1 MRSRTLSGGPPR
13 PRASTSRAWASS
25 PSSSRIPRASRASGW
40 PVTPS
45 SRAGRPRW
53 CSMLRTR
60 SRSRPFSIAASHSR
74 TFPNSSRTRW
84 STFRPASSSPSR
96 PASPSPPRRAGGRRA
111 GRKEVAV
118 TTVLSFVIVIGIL
131 ILIHELGHF
140 LVARWVGV
148 GVERFSIGF
157 GPVLLRWRGKETE
170 YCLSLIPMGGYVKM
184 MGEESPIEGGEAIPY
199 DPQKAFAL
207 KPLWARFLIVFAGP
221 GMNFVLAVAIFA
233 VVFAT
238 FGRPVWPA
246 VVGRVLDG
254 SPAAAAGIKTGD
266 TVLELNGRRVLY
278 WEDLERA
285 LADSGGR
292 PVTVRV
298 KRGDVEETVT
308 VTPRRKPVTDPIFGE
323 RREVWDIGAGPQ
335 LIPQISSVLADSP
348 AQRAGLEPGDV
359 AIAVA
364 GQPVYTPEDLVEAI
378 RTRPGQPFPITV
390 ERGGKTLTLTVTPRA
405 VPEKTPAT
413 GQESTVGKIDAGI
426 ATKSVR
432 FEPYGPV
439 AAVEHGAVRTW
450 DVTVLTFKGL
460 WKLVSRQI
468 DSSNIGGPI
477 QIATEAGRQAKEG
490 LGPLAIF
497 TAFISV
503 NLAVLNLLPV
513 PMLDGGHL
521 FFFVIEAILGRPLSL
536 KKREAAQ
543 QLGFVLLMLLMV
555 YALYNDLVRIDAF
568 KFFR

>member
-1 MRSRTLSGGPPR
+1 MT
-13 PRASTSRAWASS
+13 
-25 PSSSRIPRASRASGW
+25 
-40 PVTPS
+40 VTVDVLV
-45 SRAGRPRW
+45 
-53 CSMLRTR
+53 MVLR
-60 SRSRPFSIAASHSR
+60 FI
-74 TFPNSSRTRW
+74 
-84 STFRPASSSPSR
+84 
-96 PASPSPPRRAGGRRA
+96 
-111 GRKEVAV
+111 V
-118 TTVLSFVIVIGIL
+118 VIGVL
-131 ILIHELGHF
+131 ILVHELGHF
-140 LVARWVGV
+140 IVARLTGV

-184 MGEESPIEGGEAIPY
+184 MGEENPLEGGETIAY
-199 DPQKAFAL
+199 DPAKAFAL

-221 GMNFVLAVAIFA
+221 GMNFVLAVVIFTL
-233 VVFAT
+233 VFAT
-238 FGRPVWPA
+238 FGRPVWSA

-254 SPAAAAGIKTGD
+254 SPAAAAGLKTGD
-266 TVLELNGRRVLY
+266 TVVEANGRPVAY
-278 WEDLERA
+278 WEDLERI
-285 LADSGGR
+285 LADSDGK
-292 PVTVRV
+292 PLTARV
-298 KRGDVEETVT
+298 KRGTPEQPVT
-308 VTPRRKPVTDPIFGE
+308 ITPRHKSTTDPIFGE

-348 AQRAGLEPGDV
+348 AQQAGLQPGDV
-359 AIAVA
+359 VLTVA
-364 GQPVYTPEDLVEAI
+364 GQPVYTPEDLVDAI
-378 RTRPGQPFPITV
+378 RTRPSQPLPVTV
-390 ERGGKTLTLTVTPRA
+390 ERGGKVLSLTVRPRA
-405 VPEKTPAT
+405 VSEKSPT
-413 GQESTVGKIDAGI
+413 GQETTVGKIDAGI

-432 FEPYGPV
+432 FEPYGPL
-439 AAVEHGAVRTW
+439 ASVEHGVVRTW
-450 DVTVLTFKGL
+450 DVTTLTFKGF

-521 FFFVIEAILGRPLSL
+521 FFFLIEAVLGRPLSL

-555 YALYNDLVRIDAF
+555 YALWNDLNRLGWF
-568 KFFR
+568 KSFFGG

>member
-1 MRSRTLSGGPPR
+1 
-13 PRASTSRAWASS
+13 
-25 PSSSRIPRASRASGW
+25 
-40 PVTPS
+40 VTVTVDLIV
-45 SRAGRPRW
+45 
-53 CSMLRTR
+53 MVLR
-60 SRSRPFSIAASHSR
+60 FI
-74 TFPNSSRTRW
+74 
-84 STFRPASSSPSR
+84 
-96 PASPSPPRRAGGRRA
+96 
-111 GRKEVAV
+111 V
-118 TTVLSFVIVIGIL
+118 VIGVL
-131 ILIHELGHF
+131 ILVHELGHF
-140 LVARWVGV
+140 AVARFTGV

-157 GPVLLRWRGKETE
+157 GPVLMRWRGKETE

-184 MGEESPIEGGEAIPY
+184 MGEESPMEGGEALSY
-199 DPQKAFAL
+199 DAAKAFAL

-221 GMNFVLAVAIFA
+221 GMNFILAVVIFT

-246 VVGRVLDG
+246 AVGRVADG
-254 SPAAAAGIKTGD
+254 GAAAAAGLRTGD
-266 TVLELNGRRVLY
+266 MIEDANGRPVKY

-292 PVTVRV
+292 PIVGRI
-298 KRGDVEETVT
+298 KRGALEETVT
-308 VTPRRKPVTDPIFGE
+308 VTPRRKTITDPIFGE
-323 RREVWDIGAGPQ
+323 RREAWDIGAGPQ
-335 LIPQISSVLADSP
+335 LVPQISSVLPDSP
-348 AQRAGLEPGDV
+348 AQRAGLHAGDV
-359 AIAVA
+359 VLTIG
-364 GQPVYTPEDLVEAI
+364 GQPVFTPEDLVEAI
-378 RTRPGQPFPITV
+378 RTRPGQPLPITI
-390 ERGGKTLTLTVTPRA
+390 ERNGQKMLVTVTPRA
-405 VPEKTPAT
+405 VTEKASTT

-432 FEPYGPV
+432 FEAYGPL
-439 AAVEHGAVRTW
+439 AAVDHGVVRTW
-450 DVTVLTFKGL
+450 DVTVLTLKGL

-521 FFFVIEAILGRPLSL
+521 LFFAIEAVLGRPLSL

-555 YALYNDLVRIDAF
+555 YAFYNDLMRLDAF
-568 KFFR
+568 KIFR